1 MSTHKHID
9 LICIAVMICAILLTA
24 LFMNG
29 ESLGIQ
35 ALADERVQARKD
47 KNWKRSDE
55 LRDQLK
61 ALGYTVED
69 TKEGQ
74 KVRKTV

>member
-1 MSTHKHID
+1 MAHEVLGLLMKKASD
-9 LICIAVMICAILLTA
+9 LPAD
-24 LFMNG
+24 
-29 ESLGIQ
+29 IQ

-61 ALGYTVED
+61 ELGYTVED